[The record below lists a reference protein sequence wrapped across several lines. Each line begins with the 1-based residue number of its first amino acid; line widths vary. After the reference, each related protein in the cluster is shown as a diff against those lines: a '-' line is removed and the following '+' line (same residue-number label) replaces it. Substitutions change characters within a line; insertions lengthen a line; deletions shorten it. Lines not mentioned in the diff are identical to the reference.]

1 MADLNI
7 PNLNIKPDK
16 YIFKKK
22 LNLRRKSKRRLFT
35 ESFFLFILSVLLVY
49 VNYLIPNKNL
59 LLQNL
64 PSTFNKSF
72 LLLIDLFSYLYEIF
86 LVIFIFVS
94 SFTALILMIGSINRL
109 FKVSKRKSKIVYKL
123 FQIGCIRPPLPES
136 ESSSSYSVSS
146 PNNANMPSTID
157 ERIIDK
163 GKIEVWIPMSIY
175 SPIN

>member
-49 VNYLIPNKNL
+49 INYLIPNKNM

-72 LLLIDLFSYLYEIF
+72 LLFIDLFSYLYEIF

-94 SFTALILMIGSINRL
+94 SFTAVILLIGSLNRL
-109 FKVSKRKSKIVYKL
+109 FRVYKRRSKQIVYK
-123 FQIGCIRPPLPES
+123 
-136 ESSSSYSVSS
+136 
-146 PNNANMPSTID
+146 
-157 ERIIDK
+157 
-163 GKIEVWIPMSIY
+163 
-175 SPIN
+175 

>member
-7 PNLNIKPDK
+7 PNLNNKSDK

-35 ESFFLFILSVLLVY
+35 ESFILFILSALLVY
-49 VNYLIPNKNL
+49 INYLIPNKNL

-72 LLLIDLFSYLYEIF
+72 LLLIDLFLNLYEIF

-94 SFTALILMIGSINRL
+94 SFIVVILLIGSFNRL
-109 FKVSKRKSKIVYKL
+109 FKISNKKSKQINYK
-123 FQIGCIRPPLPES
+123 
-136 ESSSSYSVSS
+136 
-146 PNNANMPSTID
+146 
-157 ERIIDK
+157 
-163 GKIEVWIPMSIY
+163 
-175 SPIN
+175 

>member
-49 VNYLIPNKNL
+49 INYLIPNKNL

-64 PSTFNKSF
+64 PTTINKSF
-72 LLLIDLFSYLYEIF
+72 LLIINLFSYLYEIF
-86 LVIFIFVS
+86 LVIFILVS
-94 SFTALILMIGSINRL
+94 SLTALILMIGSLYRL
-109 FKVSKRKSKIVYKL
+109 FRISKRKSKQIIYK
-123 FQIGCIRPPLPES
+123 
-136 ESSSSYSVSS
+136 
-146 PNNANMPSTID
+146 
-157 ERIIDK
+157 
-163 GKIEVWIPMSIY
+163 
-175 SPIN
+175 

>member
-7 PNLNIKPDK
+7 PNLNIKSDK

-35 ESFFLFILSVLLVY
+35 ESFILFILSILLVY
-49 VNYLIPNKNL
+49 INYLIPNKNL

-72 LLLIDLFSYLYEIF
+72 LLLINLFSYLYEIF

-94 SFTALILMIGSINRL
+94 SFTALVLMIGSFYRL
-109 FKVSKRKSKIVYKL
+109 FRLSKRKSKQIMYK
-123 FQIGCIRPPLPES
+123 
-136 ESSSSYSVSS
+136 
-146 PNNANMPSTID
+146 
-157 ERIIDK
+157 
-163 GKIEVWIPMSIY
+163 
-175 SPIN
+175 

>member
-7 PNLNIKPDK
+7 PNLNTKPDK
-16 YIFKKK
+16 YIFKRK

-49 VNYLIPNKNL
+49 INYLIPNKNL

-64 PSTFNKSF
+64 PTTFNKSF

-94 SFTALILMIGSINRL
+94 IFTAFILIMGSFYRL
-109 FKVSKRKSKIVYKL
+109 FKVSKRKSKQIVYK
-123 FQIGCIRPPLPES
+123 
-136 ESSSSYSVSS
+136 
-146 PNNANMPSTID
+146 
-157 ERIIDK
+157 
-163 GKIEVWIPMSIY
+163 
-175 SPIN
+175 

>member
-7 PNLNIKPDK
+7 PNLNIKSDK

-49 VNYLIPNKNL
+49 INYLIPNKNS

-64 PSTFNKSF
+64 PSAFNKSF

-94 SFTALILMIGSINRL
+94 SFTALILMIGSFNRL
-109 FKVSKRKSKIVYKL
+109 FKVSKRKSKQIVYK
-123 FQIGCIRPPLPES
+123 
-136 ESSSSYSVSS
+136 
-146 PNNANMPSTID
+146 
-157 ERIIDK
+157 
-163 GKIEVWIPMSIY
+163 
-175 SPIN
+175 

>member
-22 LNLRRKSKRRLFT
+22 FNLRRKSKRRLFT

-49 VNYLIPNKNL
+49 INYLIPNKNL
-59 LLQNL
+59 LFQNL

-86 LVIFIFVS
+86 LAIFIFAS
-94 SFTALILMIGSINRL
+94 SFTALILIIGSFYRL
-109 FKVSKRKSKIVYKL
+109 YRISKRKSKQIIYK
-123 FQIGCIRPPLPES
+123 
-136 ESSSSYSVSS
+136 
-146 PNNANMPSTID
+146 
-157 ERIIDK
+157 
-163 GKIEVWIPMSIY
+163 
-175 SPIN
+175 